1 MGVAQTPPAEADSPA
16 RATIAH
22 ELSNPG
28 NIRVLNQ
35 VLGHD
40 YRLQRGLA
48 DEGEGS
54 VPAFDIVIVDPGAF
68 ARVQPHLR
76 TLRNRA
82 APAVLPVLLLVSG
95 NQVPAAWIRREL
107 GRTVDDVLR
116 IPTTE
121 AELTARIENLLRLRE
136 VSRLQQDT
144 SRELR
149 KVVRALGTLNTC
161 DEILVRTREEHELLE
176 RICQAIVETEGYRLA
191 WVGFAMDRPD
201 RPVEIRAAAG
211 PARTYIEG
219 LQVQWRQGVVA
230 DAMQSGEI
238 RVVSDIGCDPRV
250 AIPRERARQFGL
262 RAAIMLPLPMEFGP
276 SGCLAIYSDEPHYFD
291 EEPRQLL
298 GRLAR
303 NLAFGLNALRVYQE
317 SERQA
322 SEIRSLAYSDALTGL
337 PNRADFTHR
346 LAKRLDRQG
355 REGRAAA
362 VLFIDL
368 DLFKMINDALGHQ
381 VGDKVLRWVGWRL
394 QALVRDD
401 DLVARQGGDEFVIA
415 LFEMP
420 RGGGAAAADEFRNT
434 VLERSAHILQQLREP
449 IVVDDHEHRIGASIG
464 ISLFPQH
471 GRSAELLVERA
482 DTAMYE
488 AKKQRGE
495 HVCLFSEA
503 LLERLQRRVAMEG
516 RLYQAITQQA
526 LTLHYQPVYRLDTLE
541 VVAVEALVRW
551 PQEDGS
557 LLPPS
562 EFLPVAEETGLI
574 NQLGEWVLA
583 SAARQLA
590 AWHAQGHM
598 LKMMVNLSLR
608 QIHAG
613 SEVERFEQIVGEHVA
628 PSWIE
633 LEVTEGILMSD
644 PPVVEAKLASLHAA
658 GFRLAIDDFG
668 TGYSSLSRLKDLP
681 FQTLKIDRM
690 FVDGIGQAGKG
701 EDVARTILDLAHN
714 LSLSAVAEGIE
725 TEAQRQR
732 LLAWGCDFGQGFW
745 FSRPLAADD
754 MEAMLAAAGSRLPP
768 T

>member
-1 MGVAQTPPAEADSPA
+1 MAQTPSSEAGRGA
-16 RATIAH
+16 RPRASIAYQ
-22 ELSNPG
+22 LSNPG
-28 NIRVLNQ
+28 NIRILSR
-35 VLGHD
+35 VLGGD
-40 YRLQRGLA
+40 YRLQHGLA
-48 DEGEGS
+48 DEGDGS
-54 VPAFDIVIVDPGAF
+54 APSFDIVIMDPGAF
-68 ARVQPHLR
+68 ERAQPLLH
-76 TLRNRA
+76 TLRRRA

-95 NQVPAAWIRREL
+95 DQVPAARIRRAL
-107 GRTVDDVLR
+107 GGDVDDVLR

-121 AELTARIENLLRLRE
+121 AELAARIENLLRLRE

-161 DEILVRTREEHELLE
+161 DEILVRAREEHDLLE

-191 WVGFAMDRPD
+191 WVGFALDRPD

-211 PARTYIEG
+211 PARAYIEG
-219 LQVQWRQGVVA
+219 LHVQWHEGVVA
-230 DAMQSGEI
+230 DAMYSGETQ
-238 RVVSDIGCDPRV
+238 VVSDIGRDPMV
-250 AIPRERARQFGL
+250 AIPRERARRFGL
-262 RAAIMLPLPMEFGP
+262 SSAIMLPLPLEFGP
-276 SGCLAIYSDEPHYFD
+276 SGCLAIYSDQTNYFD
-291 EEPRQLL
+291 QEPRQLL
-298 GRLAR
+298 ERLAR

-337 PNRADFTHR
+337 PNRADFTQR
-346 LAKRLDRQG
+346 LAERLGRQG
-355 REGRAAA
+355 REGRAGA

-368 DLFKMINDALGHQ
+368 DLFKMINDALGYQ
-381 VGDKVLRWVGWRL
+381 VGDRVLRWVGWRL
-394 QALVRDD
+394 QALVRDY
-401 DLVARQGGDEFVIA
+401 DLVARLGGDEFVIA
-415 LFEMP
+415 LFDMP
-420 RGGGAAAADEFRNT
+420 RNGVPATEEAFRDT
-434 VLERSAHILQQLREP
+434 VLERAGHILQQLREP
-449 IVVDDHEHRIGASIG
+449 IVIDEHEHRIGASIG
-464 ISLFPQH
+464 ISLFPAH
-471 GRSAELLVERA
+471 GRDAELLVERA
-482 DTAMYE
+482 DIAMYE
-488 AKKQRGE
+488 AKKRRGE
-495 HVCLFSEA
+495 HVCLFSEEI
-503 LLERLQRRVAMEG
+503 LERLQRRVAMEG
-516 RLYQAITQQA
+516 RLYQAITQEG
-526 LTLHYQPVYRLDTLE
+526 LILHYQPVFRLDTLE

-551 PQEDGS
+551 PQADDT

-562 EFLPVAEETGLI
+562 EFLPVAEETGMI

-583 SAARQLA
+583 SAARQLGE
-590 AWHAQGHM
+590 WHRRGHA

-613 SEVERFEQIVGEHVA
+613 SEVERFARIVGEHVD

-701 EDVARTILDLAHN
+701 ENVAQTILDLAHN

-725 TEAQRQR
+725 TEAQRRR
-732 LLAWGCDFGQGFW
+732 LLEWGCDYGQGFW
-745 FSRPLAADD
+745 FSQPLAAADV
-754 MEAMLAAAGSRLPP
+754 EAKLMAGEPQARS